1 MPHGFEGYFVGM
13 AMKRRHVLPL
23 LLAAALAAFAL
34 NLIPLHLT
42 PRSAGNTFKWENFRP
57 RNLQRP
63 VAANADASCPP
74 RNIYIDAGA
83 NLANSMDW

>member
-1 MPHGFEGYFVGM
+1 MRF
-13 AMKRRHVLPL
+13 KRHHVLPL

-34 NLIPLHLT
+34 NIIRLHLT
-42 PRSAGNTFKWENFRP
+42 PRAARNPLKWENFRP
-57 RNLQRP
+57 LNLQRP
-63 VAANADASCPP
+63 VAADADASCPP

>member
-1 MPHGFEGYFVGM
+1 M
-13 AMKRRHVLPL
+13 AMKRVIRRHVLLL

-34 NLIPLHLT
+34 NLIRLHLT
-42 PRSAGNTFKWENFRP
+42 PRAARNQFNWENFRP
-57 RNLQRP
+57 LNLQRP